1 MSVVLS
7 LEDGGASVLV
17 QQLMDFYGIR
27 ANPNMPQ
34 ENLLFS
40 KIRNKGMAERL
51 QYRELKVTTILH
63 VDKTAAEVKKL
74 NQQYAE
80 TIVIIEKQNTET
92 IVIIEK
98 QSAETIVIIENT
110 QWHSFSP
117 YSFTI
122 FVKY

>member
-17 QQLMDFYGIR
+17 QQLMDFYGW

-51 QYRELKVTTILH
+51 QYRKLKVTTILH

-74 NQQYAE
+74 NQQSVE
-80 TIVIIEKQNTET
+80 TIVIIEKIQ
-92 IVIIEK
+92 
-98 QSAETIVIIENT
+98 
-110 QWHSFSP
+110 
-117 YSFTI
+117 
-122 FVKY
+122 